1 MSQKYTILY
10 GVGPRKYLDLMP
22 DIYASFTA
30 FRFSWFRILVNSQS
44 AWKYIFTLNLLNTF
58 GIDIQDFF
66 TTFGMAGGC
75 YRLKIIFLFI
85 FPRATP
91 GLSTSFIIYRFYQI
105 YIYTKGSIDKSFINE
120 TFLVRGKIE
129 I

>member
-1 MSQKYTILY
+1 
-10 GVGPRKYLDLMP
+10 MP

-30 FRFSWFRILVNSQS
+30 FRFSWFRRLVNSQS

-75 YRLKIIFLFI
+75 YRLKKFEIFKKNFFYVLKIIFLFI